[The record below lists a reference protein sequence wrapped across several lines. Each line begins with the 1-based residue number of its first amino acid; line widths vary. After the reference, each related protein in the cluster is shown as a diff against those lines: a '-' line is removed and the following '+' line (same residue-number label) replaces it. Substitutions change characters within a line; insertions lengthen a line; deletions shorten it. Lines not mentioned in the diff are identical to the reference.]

1 MSIIKLFK
9 TKTMKKLS
17 LIVLLAL
24 LTVSCADL
32 KYAEDIVGEWECVS
46 WIDVASSKDKC
57 ASNAYFSFNK
67 DKTYTSKVSAQETTG
82 TYKIADGILY
92 SKPDGKLEI
101 AVEIN
106 RLTTDTL
113 SFTMSR
119 SGNAEILTLVKK

>member
-1 MSIIKLFK
+1 
-9 TKTMKKLS
+9 MKKS
-17 LIVLLAL
+17 VLLLSVL
-24 LTVSCADL
+24 LVVSCADL
-32 KYAEDIVGEWECVS
+32 KYAEDIVGEWECTS

-57 ASNAYFSFNK
+57 VSNAYFSFNK
-67 DKTYTSKVSAQETTG
+67 DKSYTSKVGAQETKG

-106 RLTTDTL
+106 ALTADTL

>member
-1 MSIIKLFK
+1 
-9 TKTMKKLS
+9 MKKLS
-17 LIVLLAL
+17 FTIIFVLLL
-24 LTVSCADL
+24 MSCNDA

-46 WIDVASSKDKC
+46 WIDVASSNDKC
-57 ASNAYFSFNK
+57 ANNAYFSFNK
-67 DKTYTSKVSAQETTG
+67 DKTYTSKVSAQETKG

-106 RLTTDTL
+106 KLTTDTL

>member
-1 MSIIKLFK
+1 
-9 TKTMKKLS
+9 MKKL
-17 LIVLLAL
+17 VLLLSVL
-24 LTVSCADL
+24 LVVSCSDL
-32 KYAEDIVGEWECVS
+32 KYADDIVGEWECVS

-57 ASNAYFSFNK
+57 ASNAYFSFDK
-67 DKTYTSKVSAQETTG
+67 DKTYTSKVGAQDTKG

-106 RLTTDTL
+106 KLTADTL

>member
-1 MSIIKLFK
+1 MKRVLFV
-9 TKTMKKLS
+9 LS
-17 LIVLLAL
+17 VLLFA
-24 LTVSCADL
+24 SCNDL
-32 KYAEDIVGEWECVS
+32 KYADDIVGEWECVS

-57 ASNAYFSFNK
+57 ANNAYFSFKK
-67 DKTYTSKVSAQETTG
+67 DNTYTSNVSTQETSG

-106 RLTTDTL
+106 KLTKDTL

>member
-1 MSIIKLFK
+1 
-9 TKTMKKLS
+9 MKKLLLLLS
-17 LIVLLAL
+17 VLLIV
-24 LTVSCADL
+24 SCSDF
-32 KYAEDIVGEWECVS
+32 KYAEDIIGEWECVS
-46 WIDVASSKDKC
+46 WLDEASSIDKC

-67 DKTYTSKVSAQETTG
+67 DKTYTSKVNAQETIG
-82 TYKIADGILY
+82 TYKIVDGILY

-106 RLTTDTL
+106 TLTADTL